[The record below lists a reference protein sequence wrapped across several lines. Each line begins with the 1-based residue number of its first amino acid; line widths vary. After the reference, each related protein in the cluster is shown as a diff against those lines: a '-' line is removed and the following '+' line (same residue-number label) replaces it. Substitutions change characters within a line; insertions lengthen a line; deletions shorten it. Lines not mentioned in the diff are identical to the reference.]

1 MINAL
6 KKEVYIP
13 IEIKPREFVS
23 QLLLGGELAKIGL
36 RVYLGSKKAIDTLME
51 NKTYSS
57 GVYLYKGGGG
67 TINKFR
73 NLSKQVNAIAVLD
86 QEITPVLP
94 NYDIGI
100 SNRFVK
106 GCLKYVSRLYYVGP
120 QARETAIN
128 VLEGIDPKNIHAF
141 GWPRIDLW
149 QPSLHHIWKE
159 DIRKIK
165 ERFPEPFILFTSNFG
180 CNTKELVEQKSIA
193 VGKRGKRKTKDELVF
208 WRSNF
213 SKNYKKY
220 NEFIDFLK
228 LIDSDPEIPQII
240 IRPHPSEDHF
250 AWKQCIENFE
260 NIHVVYEGD
269 VNPWLLAS
277 EGLLH
282 RGCTTALEA
291 AISRKKF
298 ASLSNFSIDNSLISI
313 IISKKVKDVNSLKK
327 WIKEDNSKAIEES
340 THFKLLKK
348 HITFA
353 DKNSVHKISRDLS
366 IISGPP
372 IKPSHIF
379 KKSIKPL
386 KFLKLILTKIFQKIY
401 KKPNY
406 LPKLPKTN
414 KMQNGIKLSECSH
427 YLSKMYPNEKFI
439 LEEPFNDL
447 VKIECD

>member
-1 MINAL
+1 MIKSL

-23 QLLLGGELAKIGL
+23 QLLLSGELAKIGL
-36 RVYLGSKKAIDTLME
+36 RVYLGSKKSIDKLME
-51 NKTYSS
+51 DKNNST

-67 TINKFR
+67 TINKFK
-73 NLSKQVNAIAVLD
+73 NLSTQVNAIAVLD
-86 QEITPVLP
+86 QEITPTLP

-120 QARETAIN
+120 KAQETAIN
-128 VLEGIDPKNIHAF
+128 VLEGIESKNIHAF

-149 QPSLHHIWKE
+149 KPSLHHVWKE

-165 ERFPEPFILFTSNFG
+165 ARFPKPFILFTSNFG
-180 CNTKELVEQKSIA
+180 CNTQELLQERSLAVEM
-193 VGKRGKRKTKDELVF
+193 RGKKKTNNELAH

-213 SKNYKKY
+213 SKNFKKY

-228 LIDSDPEIPQII
+228 LLDSDPAIPLII
-240 IRPHPSEDHF
+240 VRPHPSENHL
-250 AWKQCIENFE
+250 AWERSVENLK
-260 NIHVVYEGD
+260 NIKVVYEGD

-291 AISRKKF
+291 AVSRKKF
-298 ASLSNFSIDNSLISI
+298 ASLLNFSIDNSRISI
-313 IISKKVKDVNSLKK
+313 NISKKISDLESLKK
-327 WIKEDNSKAIEES
+327 WIREDPPQAIEDLPYYG
-340 THFKLLKK
+340 LLKK
-348 HITFA
+348 HITFS
-353 DKNSVHKISRDLS
+353 DKNSVYKISRDLLL
-366 IISGPP
+366 ISGIP
-372 IKPSHIF
+372 IKPSHIY

-386 KFLKLILTKIFQKIY
+386 KLLKLLFTKIFQKIY

-414 KMQNGIKLSECSH
+414 KMQTGIKISECKH
-427 YLSKMYPNEKFI
+427 YLSLMYPHERFN
-439 LEEPFNDL
+439 LEEPFNEL
-447 VKIECD
+447 IKIEN